1 MEKEGR
7 KKIGIVTC
15 EGSDLPKE
23 FIEKYQIEAVKYPV
37 WFPDEEEEE
46 IHDTKMLYQRMRAEK
61 KLPQTS
67 QPPPLRFRKAYI
79 RALKNFEQI
88 LVIVM
93 SKELTKC
100 IISASQAKEIMPIE
114 EKKRIFIFDSRLA
127 TIAEGLMV
135 WKAQELINANKELS
149 EILEELREFREHQL
163 KFFGFVEDLNWLKHG
178 GRLRK
183 PRATAALALQKA
195 GVRPALSIKDGEVV
209 MAGLRPFAR
218 DRIPVI
224 LKELKKA
231 SKKGTIKVAI
241 GQADV
246 SEKDL
251 SRLID
256 GIKKINGE
264 ILFVSELTP
273 VIGAHAG
280 PGTIIVSYY

>member
-195 GVRPALSIKDGEVV
+195 GIRPALSIKDGEVV

>member
-1 MEKEGR
+1 MEKERR

-183 PRATAALALQKA
+183 PMATAALALQKA
-195 GVRPALSIKDGEVV
+195 GIRPALSIKDGEVV